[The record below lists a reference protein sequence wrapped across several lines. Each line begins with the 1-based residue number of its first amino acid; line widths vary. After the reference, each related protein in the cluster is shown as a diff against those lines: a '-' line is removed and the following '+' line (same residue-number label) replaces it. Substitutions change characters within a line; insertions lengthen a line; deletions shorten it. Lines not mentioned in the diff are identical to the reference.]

1 MNSICVIGVY
11 FGSLKNYFSLFL
23 KSCGSNQKID
33 FLIFTDQ
40 SLRRDKDNKSQSVYT
55 KRACY

>member
-11 FGSLKNYFSLFL
+11 FGSLKNYFSLYL
-23 KSCGSNQKID
+23 KSCEFNQRID

-40 SLRRDKDNKSQSVYT
+40 FFLGGDQRT
-55 KRACY
+55 